1 MRPVDEIGHVRIVA
15 RHQAQLRTRAL
26 WKCNGLCIIVR
37 FKKSLDLL
45 RTFFSEYRTNGI
57 EEPAA
62 GSDDGPKGFQKAFLL
77 LREGNN
83 IVRATRKND
92 LGVTTHDAA
101 CRAGCIKQDGI
112 KRLAIPP
119 TGDVGRVAHANI
131 CLESQSREVFLNT
144 WSALRV
150 GFQSR
155 DRAIGEFEHV
165 RRFAAGGGACVE
177 NAFARF
183 GGKEKT
189 G

>member
-45 RTFFSEYRTNGI
+45 RTFFSEYRTDGI
-57 EEPAA
+57 EELAA

-131 CLESQSREVFLNT
+131 CPEIEARMRLDSSRLPKPLQVIVGGNSDWELDSDWITIDVQQ
-144 WSALRV
+144 ALKATL
-150 GFQSR
+150 FPDPSR
-155 DRAIGEFEHV
+155 L
-165 RRFAAGGGACVE
+165 
-177 NAFARF
+177 
-183 GGKEKT
+183 
-189 G
+189 